1 MFIGL
6 ERRVLNLNLIQR
18 QNTQGTRLKPSNYI
32 YIYIYIYIYMNIKLY
47 PESLIEGLDQLR
59 DFGGKMLVLLES
71 FRHSGRFLQWAFDRE
86 MIAALTRLC
95 G

>member
-1 MFIGL
+1 
-6 ERRVLNLNLIQR
+6 
-18 QNTQGTRLKPSNYI
+18 
-32 YIYIYIYIYMNIKLY
+32 MNIKLY